1 MKDHSKMQSTH
12 YFDYS
17 KMDKETTDMLQDKAY
32 RINQITS
39 KSAYDIGKELSEAK
53 ERLAKNG
60 YGNFEEWYRSLGF
73 KKTESYQYINHYNFV
88 RSESEQSKIE
98 LFEKAPKS
106 IQTEIS
112 KPSSNKKINEAFFNG
127 DITTHKAYKE
137 MEKQLKQKDTQISL
151 KEKRIESLTQRNE
164 DLALKASQPNVV
176 EKEVVKEVKPHDYD
190 GLKSD
195 NQQLSRALKEQ
206 RDENEKMRRQIDQ
219 WQKEQ
224 GELNEKSK
232 RYDELNR
239 AIQEMEG
246 KMDSGQKRIA
256 AVKDITSKL
265 KTGNQLIDELSGL
278 IYLADYDELRRNEFL
293 SQEMAKLVR
302 RLNTFTNDLNE
313 RLNQT
318 TILEGEIIDG

>member
-1 MKDHSKMQSTH
+1 MNDIALSTDLKQIEFEIDYHKQVAGQSIWEIGRRLNHVKDNDLAHGEFIEWVESKLE
-12 YFDYS
+12 
-17 KMDKETTDMLQDKAY
+17 MDRSEAY
-32 RINQITS
+32 RFMRVS
-39 KSAYDIGKELSEAK
+39 KELPNDETFHHLGGTALYLIATLPEEEREK
-53 ERLAKNG
+53 EHVTEKG
-60 YGNFEEWYRSLGF
+60 EVKSPEEM
-73 KKTESYQYINHYNFV
+73 TV
-88 RSESEQSKIE
+88 RE
-98 LFEKAPKS
+98 LQELKR
-106 IQTEIS
+106 
-112 KPSSNKKINEAFFNG
+112 
-127 DITTHKAYKE
+127 
-137 MEKQLKQKDTQISL
+137 QLKQKDTQISL

-164 DLALKASQPNVV
+164 DLEFKASQPKVV

-206 RDENEKMRRQIDQ
+206 RNENEKMRKQIDQ
-219 WQKEQ
+219 WQAEQ

-239 AIQEMEG
+239 AIKEMEG

-256 AVKDITSKL
+256 VVKDITSKL

-278 IYLADYDELRRNEFL
+278 IYLADYDELSRNEFL

-302 RLNTFTNDLNE
+302 RLNAFTNDLNE

>member
-1 MKDHSKMQSTH
+1 MNEIALSTDLKQIEFEIDYHKQVAGQSIWEIGRRLNHVKVNDLAHGEFMKWVESVGIHQKEANRMMKIASEIPNSTTWSNLGERAL
-12 YFDYS
+12 YLIATLPEEERE
-17 KMDKETTDMLQDKAY
+17 KEHVTEKGEMKSPEDMTVRELQ
-32 RINQITS
+32 
-39 KSAYDIGKELSEAK
+39 ELK
-53 ERLAKNG
+53 R
-60 YGNFEEWYRSLGF
+60 
-73 KKTESYQYINHYNFV
+73 
-88 RSESEQSKIE
+88 
-98 LFEKAPKS
+98 
-106 IQTEIS
+106 
-112 KPSSNKKINEAFFNG
+112 
-127 DITTHKAYKE
+127 
-137 MEKQLKQKDTQISL
+137 QLKQKDTQISL

-164 DLALKASQPNVV
+164 DLAFKASQPNVV

-206 RDENEKMRRQIDQ
+206 RNENEKMRRQINQ
-219 WQKEQ
+219 WQAEQ

-278 IYLADYDELRRNEFL
+278 IYLADYDELSRNEFL

-313 RLNQT
+313 RLNKT

>member
-1 MKDHSKMQSTH
+1 MDEIALSDNLKQIEFEIDYHKQVAGQSIW
-12 YFDYS
+12 
-17 KMDKETTDMLQDKAY
+17 E
-32 RINQITS
+32 
-39 KSAYDIGKELSEAK
+39 IGR
-53 ERLAKNG
+53 RLNHVKVNDLAHG
-60 YGNFEEWYRSLGF
+60 QFMEWYQSIGLNKNFVSRAITIAEEFSNFPSLGNISDTALYLIATLPEEEREKEHVTSDGQA
-73 KKTESYQYINHYNFV
+73 KKVDEMTT
-88 RSESEQSKIE
+88 RE
-98 LFEKAPKS
+98 LEELKR
-106 IQTEIS
+106 
-112 KPSSNKKINEAFFNG
+112 
-127 DITTHKAYKE
+127 
-137 MEKQLKQKDTQISL
+137 QLKQKETQIAL
-151 KEKRIESLTQRNE
+151 KEKRIQSLTEKNE
-164 DLALKASQPNVV
+164 DLEFKASQPNVV

-206 RDENEKMRRQIDQ
+206 RNENEKMRNQINQ
-219 WQKEQ
+219 WQAEQ

-278 IYLADYDELRRNEFL
+278 IYLADYDELSRNEFL
-293 SQEMAKLVR
+293 SQEMAKLVN

-313 RLNQT
+313 RLNKT
-318 TILEGEIIDG
+318 TILEGEIIDE

>member
-1 MKDHSKMQSTH
+1 MNEITLSDDLKQIEFEIDYHKQVAGQSIWEIGRRLNHVKVNDLAHGQFGEWLEKIGINHPEANRMMKVADELPNSSTLKNLGSSAL
-12 YFDYS
+12 YLIATLPEEERE
-17 KMDKETTDMLQDKAY
+17 KEHETSSGETKTPEDMTVRELQDLK
-32 RINQITS
+32 R
-39 KSAYDIGKELSEAK
+39 
-53 ERLAKNG
+53 
-60 YGNFEEWYRSLGF
+60 
-73 KKTESYQYINHYNFV
+73 
-88 RSESEQSKIE
+88 
-98 LFEKAPKS
+98 
-106 IQTEIS
+106 
-112 KPSSNKKINEAFFNG
+112 
-127 DITTHKAYKE
+127 
-137 MEKQLKQKDTQISL
+137 QLKQKDTQIAL
-151 KEKRIESLTQRNE
+151 KEKRIQSLTERNE
-164 DLALKASQPNVV
+164 ELSFKASQPNVV
-176 EKEVVKEVKPHDYD
+176 EKEVFKEVKPHDYD

-206 RDENEKMRRQIDQ
+206 RNENEKMRRQINQ
-219 WQKEQ
+219 WQNEQ

-278 IYLADYDELRRNEFL
+278 IYLADYDELSRNEFL

-313 RLNQT
+313 RLNKT
-318 TILEGEIIDG
+318 TILEGEIIDE

>member
-1 MKDHSKMQSTH
+1 MNEIALSDNIKQIEFEIDYHKQVAGQSIWEIGRRLKHVKENDLTHGNFTDWIEKRGIHQREAQRMMKVAEELPNTTTWSYLGERTL
-12 YFDYS
+12 YLIATLPEEER
-17 KMDKETTDMLQDKAY
+17 DKEHVTEKGEVKSPEDMTVRELQ
-32 RINQITS
+32 
-39 KSAYDIGKELSEAK
+39 ELK
-53 ERLAKNG
+53 R
-60 YGNFEEWYRSLGF
+60 
-73 KKTESYQYINHYNFV
+73 
-88 RSESEQSKIE
+88 
-98 LFEKAPKS
+98 
-106 IQTEIS
+106 
-112 KPSSNKKINEAFFNG
+112 
-127 DITTHKAYKE
+127 
-137 MEKQLKQKDTQISL
+137 QLKQKDTQISL

-164 DLALKASQPNVV
+164 DLASKASQSNVV

-206 RDENEKMRRQIDQ
+206 RDENEKMRRQINQ
-219 WQKEQ
+219 WQSEQ

-232 RYDELNR
+232 RYDELNQ
-239 AIQEMEG
+239 AIKEMEG
-246 KMDSGQKRIA
+246 KMDSGQKRIT

-278 IYLADYDELRRNEFL
+278 IYLADYDELSRNEFL

-313 RLNQT
+313 RLNKT